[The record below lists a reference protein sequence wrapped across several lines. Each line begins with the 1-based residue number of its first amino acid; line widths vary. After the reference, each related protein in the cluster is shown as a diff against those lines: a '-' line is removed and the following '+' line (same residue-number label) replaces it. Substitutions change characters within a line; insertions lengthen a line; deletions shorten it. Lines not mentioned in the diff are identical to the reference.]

1 MKLDYSKLLP
11 AVVICQLAGIIGSIF
26 TMEAIPTWYATLVKP
41 SFVPPNWLFAPV
53 WTALYLMMGV
63 ALYLVVLKKGKA
75 VDLAVKIFG
84 VQLSLNILWSFIFFG
99 QRNPM
104 LAFFEI
110 ILLWLAILL
119 TIVKFDKVSR
129 PAALLMVP
137 YLLWVTFAAYLNY
150 SIWLLN

>member
-63 ALYLVVLKKGKA
+63 ALYFVVLKKGKA